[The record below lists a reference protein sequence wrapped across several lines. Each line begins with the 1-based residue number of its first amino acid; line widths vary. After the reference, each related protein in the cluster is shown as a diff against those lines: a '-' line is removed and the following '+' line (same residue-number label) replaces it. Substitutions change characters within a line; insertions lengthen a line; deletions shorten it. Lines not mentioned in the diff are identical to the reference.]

1 MSRSCMRT
9 CTLSSLATILVALVA
24 PLGGLPAIGTIVL
37 PVRYHLPLVRD
48 SLPLAVPGA
57 YHEEAQPL
65 RFEPNVGQYDPRVRF
80 VAHGA
85 NYTLYLIAAGAVF
98 MFSPVQAG
106 ATGRVVRWS
115 VVGAD
120 VHARLLPEGR
130 LPGASNYFVRRD
142 PRDWHVGIPGYAR
155 VVERD
160 ALPGADLV
168 YDGSAG
174 RVVPRLLLHHGAP
187 LTRLRVA
194 VGIEQAGHP
203 ATMQVYHLDVGGLD
217 SRHIV
222 PRDVSVQF
230 ARRSHTFPTMIG
242 MSRTTQRYRAPV
254 NDGVGDEA
262 THTSAPVTLPLGIIE
277 GMLGVSGGL
286 TSGSGIAVD
295 RAGHIYVAGQTNAV
309 DFPMTCYPHS
319 RTRIAGGVAFVAKLS
334 ADGRALLWSTYLGGP
349 RGVTANGLTT
359 DPAGNAYVT
368 GQTDI
373 TDFPTTPG
381 AYARAQGTAFV
392 AKLASDGRLV
402 YSTLLGGKG
411 RSNDSGEAIAVDGSG
426 VAYVTGRA
434 NQYSSG
440 FPTTRGAFQRA
451 ESRTGNAFVIALAP
465 DGGHLVYSTLLGR
478 GDVGLGIALDKGGH
492 AYITGL
498 VDVASGAGDIPTT
511 SGAYVQERGTVFVS
525 KLSRDGHSL
534 VYSARFGGVQPL
546 PDNVS
551 REGDTDN
558 QTVISI
564 GTGIAVDGTGQAYV
578 TGGTFAADFPTTAGA
593 VQARQRSDAKNAAF
607 VTKLSADGSRLV
619 YSTLLG
625 GVNDVAS
632 YPRVYLQDVYGDAG
646 AAIAV
651 DVLGNAYVVG
661 STNTADFPV
670 TPHAYNNRPA
680 QGGIFMSEFAPGGR
694 LLYSARLGG
703 SGGIVYT
710 GNRTPA
716 DKLLYDD
723 TGAGI
728 VLDGTG
734 HAYVTGTNQSTDAH
748 DFPTTPG
755 AVQSNSSL
763 RGASTTAFV
772 AKLAPGG
779 GSLVFGTLLGGNK
792 GVASS

>member
-1 MSRSCMRT
+1 MSRSCMRA
-9 CTLSSLATILVALVA
+9 CTLSLLATILVALVA
-24 PLGGLPAIGTIVL
+24 PMGGLPAVGTIVL
-37 PVRYHLPLVRD
+37 PDRHRSPLVRD
-48 SLPLAVPGA
+48 SLPLAAPGA
-57 YHEEAQPL
+57 YHEEARPL

-85 NYTLYLIAAGAVF
+85 NYTLYLTAAGALFVF
-98 MFSPVQAG
+98 LPARVGMASQMVRWDLVG
-106 ATGRVVRWS
+106 ANPRGNLLPQGRVSGV
-115 VVGAD
+115 
-120 VHARLLPEGR
+120 
-130 LPGASNYFVRRD
+130 SNYFVGRD
-142 PRDWHVGIPGYAR
+142 PQGWRAGIPGYAR

-160 ALPGADLV
+160 ALPGADLI

-203 ATMQVYHLDVGGLD
+203 VTMQVYHLDVGGLD
-217 SRHIV
+217 GRHIV
-222 PRDVSVQF
+222 PRDVSVPF
-230 ARRSHTFPTMIG
+230 ARGSHTFPLMIG

-254 NDGVGDEA
+254 NDGMGDGA
-262 THTSAPVTLPLGIIE
+262 THISAPVTLPLGIIA

-286 TSGSGIAVD
+286 TSGSGIATD
-295 RAGHIYVAGQTNAV
+295 GAGHIYVAGQTNAL
-309 DFPMTCYPHS
+309 DFPIVGYPRAH
-319 RTRIAGGVAFVAKLS
+319 IAGGVAFVAKLS
-334 ADGRALLWSTYLGGP
+334 ADGRSLLWSTYLGGP

-368 GQTDI
+368 GQTDV

-381 AYARAQGTAFV
+381 AYARAQGAAFV
-392 AKLASDGRLV
+392 AKLASNGRLV

-411 RSNDSGEAIAVDGSG
+411 RSNDSGEAIAVDASG

-451 ESRTGNAFVIALAP
+451 ESHTGNAFVTALAP

-478 GDVGLGIALDKGGH
+478 GDVGLGIALDKGRH

-498 VDVASGAGDIPTT
+498 VDVASGAGDIPKT

-525 KLSRDGHSL
+525 KFSPDGHSL
-534 VYSARFGGVQPL
+534 IYSARFGGVQPL
-546 PDNVS
+546 PHNVS
-551 REGDTDN
+551 REGDTSN
-558 QTVISI
+558 QTIISI
-564 GTGIAVDGTGQAYV
+564 GTGIAVDGMGQAYI
-578 TGGTFAADFPTTAGA
+578 TGGTFAADFPTTPGT
-593 VQARQRSDAKNAAF
+593 VQARQRSGAKNAAF

-625 GVNDVAS
+625 GVSDVAS
-632 YPRVYLQDVYGDAG
+632 LPRVYLQDVYGDVG

-651 DVLGNAYVVG
+651 DVSGNAYVVG

-670 TPHAYNNRPA
+670 TPHAYNNRWA
-680 QGGIFMSEFAPGGR
+680 QGGVFVSEFAPGGR

-710 GNRTPA
+710 SNRTPA

-728 VLDGTG
+728 ALDGTG

-755 AVQSNSSL
+755 TVQANSSL

-779 GSLVFGTLLGGNK
+779 GSLVFSTLLGGNK
-792 GVASS
+792 GAASN

>member
-1 MSRSCMRT
+1 MRVT
-9 CTLSSLATILVALVA
+9 HVI
-24 PLGGLPAIGTIVL
+24 
-37 PVRYHLPLVRD
+37 
-48 SLPLAVPGA
+48 SLPRTDISRLAAVDTDHRVG
-57 YHEEAQPL
+57 QPL
-65 RFEPNVGQYDPRVRF
+65 RFEPNEGQYDPRARF

-85 NYTLYLIAAGAVF
+85 TYTLYLTAAGAVF
-98 MFSPVQAG
+98 VFAPARVGMASQ
-106 ATGRVVRWS
+106 VVRWGL
-115 VVGAD
+115 VGANPRG
-120 VHARLLPEGR
+120 RLLPQGR
-130 LPGASNYFVRRD
+130 VSGVSNYVVGRD
-142 PRDWHVGIPGYAR
+142 PRGWRVGVPGYAR
-155 VVERD
+155 VVERN

-174 RVVPRLLLHHGAP
+174 HVVPRLVVHRGAP

-217 SRHIV
+217 RRHSV
-222 PRDVSVQF
+222 PRDVSKPC
-230 ARRSHTFPTMIG
+230 ARGSHTFPA
-242 MSRTTQRYRAPV
+242 MSGLSRMTRRCHAPV
-254 NDGVGDEA
+254 NDGMGDDA
-262 THTSAPVTLPLGIIE
+262 THLSAPVTLPLGIVA
-277 GMLGVSGGL
+277 GTLGVSGGL
-286 TSGSGIAVD
+286 TSGSGIAID
-295 RAGHIYVAGQTNAV
+295 RAGHIYVAGQTNAL
-309 DFPMTCYPHS
+309 DFPVTGYP
-319 RTRIAGGVAFVAKLS
+319 RARLAGGVAFVAKLS
-334 ADGRALLWSTYLGGP
+334 ADGRSLLWSTYLGGP

-368 GQTDI
+368 GQTDV

-381 AYARAQGTAFV
+381 AYARGQGTAFV

-402 YSTLLGGKG
+402 YSTLLGGTG
-411 RSNDSGEAIAVDGSG
+411 RSNDSGEGIAVDASG

-451 ESRTGNAFVIALAP
+451 ASHTGNAFVTAFAP
-465 DGGHLVYSTLLGR
+465 DGSHLVYSTLLGR
-478 GDVGLGIALDKGGH
+478 GDVGLGIALDKGRH

-511 SGAYVQERGTVFVS
+511 SSAYVQERGTVFVS
-525 KLSRDGHSL
+525 KLSPDGHGL
-534 VYSARFGGVQPL
+534 IYSARFGGVQPL
-546 PDNVS
+546 PHNVS

-564 GTGIAVDGTGQAYV
+564 GTGIAVDGTGQACT
-578 TGGTFAADFPTTAGA
+578 TGGTFAADFPTTPGA
-593 VQARQRSDAKNAAF
+593 VQARQRSGAKNAAF

-625 GVNDVAS
+625 GVNDVVS
-632 YPRVYLQDVYGDAG
+632 FPRAYLQDVYGDEG
-646 AAIAV
+646 AAIAM
-651 DVLGNAYVVG
+651 DVSGNAYVVG

-670 TPHAYNNRPA
+670 TPRAYNNRRA
-680 QGGIFMSEFAPGGR
+680 QGGIFVSEFAPGGR

-703 SGGIVYT
+703 SGSIVYT

-728 VLDGTG
+728 AVDVAG

-755 AVQSNSSL
+755 AFQSNTNL
-763 RGASTTAFV
+763 RGASATAFV
-772 AKLAPGG
+772 SELTPGAG
-779 GSLVFGTLLGGNK
+779 KLVFSTLLGGNN

>member
-1 MSRSCMRT
+1 MRARP
-9 CTLSSLATILVALVA
+9 LSSLATILVALVA
-24 PLGGLPAIGTIVL
+24 PLGSLPAVGTIVL
-37 PVRYHLPLVRD
+37 PDRHRSPLLRD
-48 SLPLAVPGA
+48 SLSLTGTDA
-57 YHEEAQPL
+57 YRDEARPL
-65 RFEPNVGQYDPRVRF
+65 RFEPNMGQYAPLVRF

-85 NYTLYLIAAGAVF
+85 NYTLYLTAAGVVF
-98 MFSPVQAG
+98 VFSPARAG
-106 ATGRVVRWS
+106 ATGRVVRWG
-115 VVGAD
+115 VVGANA
-120 VHARLLPEGR
+120 HTRLLPEGH
-130 LPGASNYFVRRD
+130 LPGVSNYVVGRD
-142 PRDWHVGIPGYAR
+142 PRGWHVGIPGYAR
-155 VVERD
+155 VVERN

-174 RVVPRLLLHHGAP
+174 RIVPRLQLRHGAP
-187 LTRLRVA
+187 LTCLRVA

-203 ATMQVYHLDVGGLD
+203 ATMRVYHLDGGSLD
-217 SRHIV
+217 RRHRV
-222 PRDVSVQF
+222 PRGV
-230 ARRSHTFPTMIG
+230 AGPLAHGPHTFPLMIG
-242 MSRTTQRYRAPV
+242 MERTTQRYHGPV
-254 NDGVGDEA
+254 NDGRGNDV
-262 THTSAPVTLPLGIIE
+262 THPSTPVTLPLGIIA

-286 TSGSGIAVD
+286 TSGSGIARD
-295 RAGHIYVAGQTNAV
+295 HAGHILVAGQTDAL
-309 DFPMTCYPHS
+309 DFPVAGHP
-319 RTRIAGGVAFVAKLS
+319 RARITGGVAFVAKLS

-349 RGVTANGLTT
+349 RGVSANALAT

-368 GQTDI
+368 GQTEA

-381 AYARAQGTAFV
+381 AFAREQGTAFV

-402 YSTLLGGKG
+402 YGTLLGGRG
-411 RSNDSGEAIAVDGSG
+411 RSNDSGEGIAVDASG

-451 ESRTGNAFVIALAP
+451 ESRTGNAFVTALAP

-478 GDVGLGIALDKGGH
+478 GDVGLGIALDTGRH
-492 AYITGL
+492 AYVTGL

-525 KLSRDGHSL
+525 KLSPDGHSL
-534 VYSARFGGVQPL
+534 GYSVRFGGSTPL
-546 PDNVS
+546 PNNVS

-558 QTVISI
+558 QTIISI
-564 GTGIAVDGTGQAYV
+564 GTGIAVDGMGQAYV
-578 TGGTFAADFPTTAGA
+578 TGGTFAADFPTTPGA
-593 VQARQRSDAKNAAF
+593 AQARQRSGAKNAAF

-651 DVLGNAYVVG
+651 DIAGDAYVVG

-670 TPHAYNNRPA
+670 TPHAYNNRRG
-680 QGGIFMSEFAPGGR
+680 QGGIFVSEFAPDGR

-703 SGGIVYT
+703 GGSIVYT
-710 GNRTPA
+710 SNRTPA

-728 VLDGTG
+728 ALDGTG

-755 AVQSNSSL
+755 AVQTNSSL
-763 RGASTTAFV
+763 RGATTTAFV
-772 AKLAPGG
+772 AQLAPGAG
-779 GSLVFGTLLGGNK
+779 NLVFSTLLGGNN
-792 GVASS
+792 GVAST